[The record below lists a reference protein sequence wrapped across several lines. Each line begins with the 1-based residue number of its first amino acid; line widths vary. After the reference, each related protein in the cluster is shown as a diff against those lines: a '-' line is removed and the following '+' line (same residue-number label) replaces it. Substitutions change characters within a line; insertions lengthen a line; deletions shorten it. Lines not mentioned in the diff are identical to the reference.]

1 MLACMITPGAGE
13 PGGAATVKR
22 PARPRGYGSAERI
35 RYGRIDFKGIKA
47 VHVFDAVDSFA
58 FVLAPPFAA

>member
-22 PARPRGYGSAERI
+22 PERPREVWF
-35 RYGRIDFKGIKA
+35 GRTDTVKM
-47 VHVFDAVDSFA
+47 
-58 FVLAPPFAA
+58 